1 MYIDHFLCLSV
12 RHIPQ
17 SEFPES
23 RSKCNCNFER
33 YCQIFLHQRLNYFTP
48 LPVMFE
54 SSTFLKALQIECC
67 QTISV
72 LTVWIDYMYIYLGVI
87 LFSVNE
93 IEYLSYVSVSFFI
106 LCVYEQ
112 FCICCVCFAFVFFL
126 GLHTISISLWLKIQ
140 TFFLWLME
148 IF

>member
-17 SEFPES
+17 NEFPES

-33 YCQIFLHQRLNYFTP
+33 HCQVFLHQRLNYFTP
-48 LPVMFE
+48 LPAMFE
-54 SSTFLKALQIECC
+54 SSTFLRALQIECC
-67 QTISV
+67 QMISV
-72 LTVWIDYMYIYLGVI
+72 LTVWIDFIIYLGVI

-93 IEYLSYVSVSFFI
+93 IEYLSCFTIIFP

-126 GLHTISISLWLKIQ
+126 GLHTISTSLWLKIQ
-140 TFFLWLME
+140 TFFLWLLK